1 MVKIAIVEDEKSAA
15 DELSRFLGEYYEE
28 KGGDYR
34 VDVYGDALSFLAAYD
49 GYDVVFMDIELP
61 DYDGM
66 RAAKKLRDTDD
77 TVIIVFVTNMR
88 SFAVEGYKVG
98 ALDFVMK
105 PVGRPVL
112 RSLLRKVDRILL
124 RTRGSK
130 VTVKTWGGGIK
141 LLDADEIY
149 YVEVA
154 RHHLVFHTEGG
165 ELDMYGDLVG
175 LEKTLPAGAFARC
188 NNCYLVNLRYVTDVR
203 GDTVTVAGEE
213 LKMSRPKKKDFLL
226 RLAEFH
232 GGRA

>member
-165 ELDMYGDLVG
+165 ELERASHHRDGRG
-175 LEKTLPAGAFARC
+175 HGSG
-188 NNCYLVNLRYVTDVR
+188 VR
-203 GDTVTVAGEE
+203 VAGHIGHVRTFGQHPP
-213 LKMSRPKKKDFLL
+213 LALRRQIVGVLL
-226 RLAEFH
+226 
-232 GGRA
+232 